1 VRLRAWQFSLLVP
14 DAAQAVKSVDVEKSR
29 LEAEAEALADQQGD
43 QVEARLEDIYE
54 RWVQYSLWLRYSSVM
69 LCSVLFR
76 VVCNADTRLP
86 AHTANVAE
94 VRLVTECLMR
104 CIYGVHKSPRFCFA
118 LLWHK
123 ACSDCAAACRRCRL
137 DALDSDMAEVRA
149 ASILH
154 GLGFNKDMQVRSSTD
169 QRFVEREFS
178 AQLCRVPGRGDPP
191 SLRLQHPELPR
202 ASTGSSYLLF
212 TATPDP
218 CSPSGCPPMLRALNF
233 FTPSE

>member
-1 VRLRAWQFSLLVP
+1 M
-14 DAAQAVKSVDVEKSR
+14 DVEKSR

-54 RWVQYSLWLRYSSVM
+54 RWVQYSLRLR
-69 LCSVLFR
+69 CSLLNFGNAWFHA
-76 VVCNADTRLP
+76 VCNADSKLP
-86 AHTANVAE
+86 VCTAYVAD

-104 CIYGVHKSPRFCFA
+104 CIYGVHKSPRSCFA

-154 GLGFNKDMQVRSSTD
+154 GLGFNKDMQVRSNGD
-169 QRFVEREFS
+169 LWFVDKGFS
-178 AQLCRVPGRGDPP
+178 VQLCRV
-191 SLRLQHPELPR
+191 
-202 ASTGSSYLLF
+202 
-212 TATPDP
+212 
-218 CSPSGCPPMLRALNF
+218 SG
-233 FTPSE
+233 